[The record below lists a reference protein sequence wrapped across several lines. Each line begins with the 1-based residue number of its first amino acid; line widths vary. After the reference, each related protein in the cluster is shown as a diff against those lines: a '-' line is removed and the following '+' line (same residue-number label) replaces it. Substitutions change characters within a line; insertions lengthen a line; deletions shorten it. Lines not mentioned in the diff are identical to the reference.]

1 MCFARNKRWP
11 NLESYKVPQ
20 KASHS
25 LIFMDVKGIQQNLLV
40 VHVNKIKKNKMGIG
54 E

>member
-25 LIFMDVKGIQQNLLV
+25 LIFMDVKGVQQNLVV
-40 VHVNKIKKNKMGIG
+40 VHSEQNKKG
-54 E
+54 